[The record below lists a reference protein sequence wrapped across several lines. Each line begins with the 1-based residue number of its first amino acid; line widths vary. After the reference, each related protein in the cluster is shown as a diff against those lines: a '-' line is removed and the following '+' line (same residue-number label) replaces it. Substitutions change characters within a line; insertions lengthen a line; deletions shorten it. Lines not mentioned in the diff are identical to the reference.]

1 MYVYIYIYIY
11 ICFVA
16 NSRFRLENLKLCY
29 HPVLCIKERLAPYNG
44 GCELGNF
51 KIDWEL
57 FFPSAQNLFENLRHR
72 SVQSLYAG
80 RNYSKTFSELIE

>member
-1 MYVYIYIYIY
+1 MFRGKFSFQIGKFKIVLS
-11 ICFVA
+11 
-16 NSRFRLENLKLCY
+16 SR
-29 HPVLCIKERLAPYNG
+29 VLFIKERPAPYNG
-44 GCELGNF
+44 GCELGNV
-51 KIDWEL
+51 KIENF